1 MEVVLGDPCQ
11 EFVTVEAS
19 RNPRFHNKFAVL
31 GPRRVL
37 PGPFAPMNSKLC
49 VVSMDSVAPLMR
61 GRVNVGFSV
70 IAEWLSEWGI
80 TLAITWPPK
89 ARKLNKDHQGAAQVY
104 GIVSRFPA
112 YITDD
117 LVRGRCAWRFE
128 TTSWGQ
134 SPRHH
139 GMQRHSPDS
148 HHVQASCEI
157 LTDA

>member
-80 TLAITWPPK
+80 TLLLSGRQEAWGGATGCLWGPVLLEGLVGRPSSLKK
-89 ARKLNKDHQGAAQVY
+89 AA
-104 GIVSRFPA
+104 P
-112 YITDD
+112 
-117 LVRGRCAWRFE
+117 LV
-128 TTSWGQ
+128 
-134 SPRHH
+134 H
-139 GMQRHSPDS
+139 
-148 HHVQASCEI
+148 
-157 LTDA
+157 L